1 MQYTLEWS
9 KKSSKFY
16 FDGSLIA
23 TMNTNVPTYP
33 SAFLWN
39 SVSPV
44 HVFVATREPNQFP
57 QWSSGNPNWTGGPPT
72 QDSILRISR
81 IDVNYKTSSAQRVA
95 STGLTFVALA
105 ALMSWTVSL
114 L

>member
-44 HVFVATREPNQFP
+44 NVFVVT
-57 QWSSGNPNWTGGPPT
+57 
-72 QDSILRISR
+72 
-81 IDVNYKTSSAQRVA
+81 
-95 STGLTFVALA
+95 
-105 ALMSWTVSL
+105 
-114 L
+114 